1 MIKIKEPI
9 WKPPMSIGIAER
21 KLTNPTKIQILYRN
35 RNKEREFPNTYMI
48 WRDKAMEYPVQIRRG
63 NRLRIVPIEDL
74 EVV

>member
-1 MIKIKEPI
+1 
-9 WKPPMSIGIAER
+9 
-21 KLTNPTKIQILYRN
+21 
-35 RNKEREFPNTYMI
+35 MI